1 MVEVENQ
8 LAVHSPGLYEEA
20 VVKVNRCAKVVKG
33 GRRFTFSALVVVGD
47 RHGSVGIGFGK
58 AREVPSA
65 VEKAVRDAHRNLVQ
79 LRFKR
84 GTIEH
89 LSLGRFG
96 AATVRLIPAAPGTGI
111 IAGATVRSVL
121 ELAGVKDILTKSLGS
136 SNPVNLVKAT
146 LDGLLKVRSARTSSA
161 LRGVEVAP

>member
-1 MVEVENQ
+1 MVEVKEELQ
-8 LAVHSPGLYEEA
+8 VHSPGLYEEA

-89 LSLGRFG
+89 QRQQRADGL
-96 AATVRLIPAAPGTGI
+96 VRLQ
-111 IAGATVRSVL
+111 
-121 ELAGVKDILTKSLGS
+121 GV
-136 SNPVNLVKAT
+136 P
-146 LDGLLKVRSARTSSA
+146 
-161 LRGVEVAP
+161 

>member
-1 MVEVENQ
+1 MVEVESQ
-8 LAVHSPGLYEEA
+8 LQVHSPGLYEEA

-47 RHGSVGIGFGK
+47 RHGSVGVGFGK

-89 LSLGRFG
+89 TSLGRFG
-96 AATVRLIPAAPGTGI
+96 AASVRLIPAAPGTGI

-146 LDGLLKVRSARTSSA
+146 LSGLQNVRSLKVAEA
-161 LRGVEVAP
+161 LRGVPLA

>member
-1 MVEVENQ
+1 
-8 LAVHSPGLYEEA
+8 
-20 VVKVNRCAKVVKG
+20 
-33 GRRFTFSALVVVGD
+33 
-47 RHGSVGIGFGK
+47 
-58 AREVPSA
+58 
-65 VEKAVRDAHRNLVQ
+65 VRDAHRNLVQ

-89 LSLGRFG
+89 TSLGRFG
-96 AATVRLIPAAPGTGI
+96 AATVRLVPAAPGTGI

-146 LDGLLKVRSARTSSA
+146 LDGLLKVRSARSSSA
-161 LRGVEVAP
+161 LRGVEIAP

>member
-1 MVEVENQ
+1 MVEVESQ
-8 LAVHSPGLYEEA
+8 LQVHSPGLYEEA

-89 LSLGRFG
+89 TSLGRFG
-96 AATVRLIPAAPGTGI
+96 AASVRLIPAAPGTGI

-146 LDGLLKVRSARTSSA
+146 LDGLLRVRSAQTASA
-161 LRGVEVAP
+161 LRGVEIAP